1 MIGSVIEMRSDM
13 ASSGRSRRDEN
24 KTIRAED
31 LRERIRNSGCLT
43 KVLDNIDKMQ
53 SLANL
58 WDGDDH
64 EVPIPTRINNLQMV
78 NNQLHKLLD
87 KVLPTQ
93 KEVTLEGD
101 LKLVAID
108 MTGISDDDND

>member
-1 MIGSVIEMRSDM
+1 M

-24 KTIRAED
+24 KAIRAED

-53 SLANL
+53 TLADL

-64 EVPIPTRINNLQMV
+64 EVPIPTRINNLQMT
-78 NNQLHKLLD
+78 NNQLFKLLD
-87 KVLPTQ
+87 KVLPTM
-93 KEVTLEGD
+93 KEVMIEGD
-101 LKLVAID
+101 LKVVAID
-108 MTGISDDDND
+108 LTGIDDDDDGDD